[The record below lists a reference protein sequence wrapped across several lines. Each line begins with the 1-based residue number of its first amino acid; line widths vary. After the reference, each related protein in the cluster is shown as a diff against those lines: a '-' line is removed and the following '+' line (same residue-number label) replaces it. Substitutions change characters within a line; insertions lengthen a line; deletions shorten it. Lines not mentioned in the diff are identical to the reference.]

1 MTVSMKAADYIAL
14 FLERNDVRQVYE
26 LIGGMTTHLLDS
38 LHRRARIR
46 IVSMRHEQAAAFAA
60 EGSARMT
67 GMPGVALA
75 TSGPGAV
82 NLLTAVGSCYFD
94 SVPTVFIT
102 GQVNRHEL
110 RGDRPVR
117 QAGFLNGK
125 GSFDVISVLMPC
137 SRT

>member
-1 MTVSMKAADYIAL
+1 MKAADYIAL

-26 LIGGMTTHLLDS
+26 LIGGMITHLLDS

-82 NLLTAVGSCYFD
+82 DLLRPVGSCYFD

-102 GQVNRHEL
+102 VRSTAMSYAEIGRFVK
-110 RGDRPVR
+110 PVFR
-117 QAGFLNGK
+117 KRIL
-125 GSFDVISVLMPC
+125 
-137 SRT
+137 